1 MIVSVRRAAL
11 ALLGLLLAAACQ
23 GEQPD
28 LPPPSPALWEVTGED
43 GAKAYLFGTV
53 HSLPRGAEWR
63 TAVLDRAL
71 AASDRLAVEV
81 DLVREGGNVSQI
93 FEDLA
98 HTPGLPPL
106 SRRLPAPAAE
116 ALAKAM
122 AAKGLTDADFR
133 DMESWAAAIALSQAY
148 QDKSDGEGADAG
160 LIRAAK
166 GKAILELE
174 GAERQLRMFDALPE
188 AEQRDLLAE
197 VAKEALSGDD
207 KGDARLRAWLTGDVD
222 ALVKETGE
230 GMLADPELRE
240 ALLTAR
246 NRAWA
251 ERVGAEIGREGT
263 LFVAVGAAHLVGP
276 DGLAALLEAQGFT
289 VKRLQ

>member
-1 MIVSVRRAAL
+1 MRRLIRAAL
-11 ALLGLLLAAACQ
+11 AFAGLLLTAACQ
-23 GEQPD
+23 EQPD
-28 LPPPSPALWEVTGED
+28 LPAPSPALWEVTGEN
-43 GAKAYLFGTV
+43 GEKAYLFGTV
-53 HSLPRGAEWR
+53 HSLPRGAKWR
-63 TAVLDRAL
+63 TDALDKAL
-71 AASDRLAVEV
+71 AQSDRLAVEV
-81 DLVREGGNVSQI
+81 DLVREGGNISQI
-93 FEDLA
+93 FEKLA

-106 SRRLPAPAAE
+106 SRRLPAPAGE

-148 QDKSDGEGADAG
+148 QDKSDGEGADAA

-166 GKAILELE
+166 GKTIVELE
-174 GAERQLRMFDALPE
+174 GAEQQLRMFDALPE
-188 AEQRDLLAE
+188 PEQRDLLAE
-197 VAKEALSGDD
+197 VAKEALAGDD
-207 KGDARLRAWLTGDVD
+207 KGNVRLKAWLTGDVD

-230 GMLADPELRE
+230 GMLADPQLRE

-251 ERVGAEIGREGT
+251 ERIGEELGRSGT

-276 DGLAALLEAQGFT
+276 EGLAALLEAQGFT